1 MRYDNYYDQMNA
13 QGAVFGGTVLLQASG
28 GIGGQKHV
36 YFNLK
41 GAVKEAF
48 RYPPIGG
55 IVTNPF
61 PGPAKIYA
69 GDLVEH
75 SLGFADGKGG
85 TIKILKSYAVA
96 KKTSAA
102 TDVEIYIVRD
112 GYHHIPFVGDNIMVG
127 QKDFSTKAIGVTVTK
142 VEETTDPTAGDVW
155 KLTISSALGDL
166 EAGTVLVEAAEQGA
180 KVLPMVTNPNC
191 FAPHDYDMPFYAI
204 AGSDEYHKPRMMF
217 TPCLLGQDAVFI
229 KSKMSPIPPAVEAM
243 NISRY
248 PELFYVLS

>member
-1 MRYDNYYDQMNA
+1 MQYSNYYDQINA
-13 QGAVFGGTVLLQASG
+13 QGAVFNGAVLLQASG
-28 GIGGQKHV
+28 EIGGQKHV

-48 RYPPIGG
+48 RFPPIGG
-55 IVTNPF
+55 VITNPF

-75 SLGFADGKGG
+75 SLGFADNKGG

-96 KKTSAA
+96 KKTTAA

-127 QKDFSTKAIGVTVTK
+127 QKDFTTKAIGVTVTK
-142 VEETTDPTAGDVW
+142 VEATTDATTGDVW
-155 KLTISSALGDL
+155 KLTISAALGALNVGD
-166 EAGTVLVEAAEQGA
+166 VLVEAASQGA
-180 KVLPMVTNPNC
+180 SVLPMVTNPNC
-191 FAPHDYDMPFYAI
+191 FAPSDYDMPFYTLD
-204 AGSDEYHKPRMMF
+204 GSDEYHKPRMMF
-217 TPCLLGQDAVFI
+217 TPCLLGPDAMFI

-248 PELFYVLS
+248 PELFYTNY

>member
-13 QGAVFGGTVLLQASG
+13 QGAVFGGSVLLQASG

-55 IVTNPF
+55 IIVNPF

-75 SLGFADGKGG
+75 SLGSDDRKGG

-96 KKTSAA
+96 KKTAAA

-127 QKDFSTKAIGVTVTK
+127 QKDFATKAIGVTVTK
-142 VEETTDPTAGDVW
+142 VEEATDETAGDVW
-155 KLTISSALGDL
+155 KLTISAALGDL
-166 EAGTVLVEAAEQGA
+166 EVGTVLVEAAEQGA

-191 FAPHDYDMPFYAI
+191 FAPHDYDMPFFAL

-229 KSKMSPIPPAVEAM
+229 KNKMSPIPPAVEAM